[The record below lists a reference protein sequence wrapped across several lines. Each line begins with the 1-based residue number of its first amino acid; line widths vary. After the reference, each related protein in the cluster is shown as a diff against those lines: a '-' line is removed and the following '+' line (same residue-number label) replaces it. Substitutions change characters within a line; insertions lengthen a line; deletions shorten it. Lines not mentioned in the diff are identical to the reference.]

1 MSKTGKGRWGAGSGF
16 RGTTPLSA
24 TSVVG
29 VNTSCDEGSGD
40 AEQEDGVAKDEAA
53 SEAVAASGDGDG
65 GRMGCKS
72 RNEHR
77 RFVALQPVQ
86 VGCFSSHFTWRRLH
100 SDHPGV
106 SIVGMVD
113 AKWRLNWLRTSTSVP
128 RFPVRKTHPCSI
140 WHRDGAEETSQI
152 YSGSCV
158 KQEKNGRATL

>member
-24 TSVVG
+24 MSVVG
-29 VNTSCDEGSGD
+29 VSTSCDEGSGD

-77 RFVALQPVQ
+77 RFVASQPEQ
-86 VGCFSSHFTWRRLH
+86 IGRFSSHFTWRRLH
-100 SDHPGV
+100 S
-106 SIVGMVD
+106 
-113 AKWRLNWLRTSTSVP
+113 
-128 RFPVRKTHPCSI
+128 
-140 WHRDGAEETSQI
+140 
-152 YSGSCV
+152 
-158 KQEKNGRATL
+158 